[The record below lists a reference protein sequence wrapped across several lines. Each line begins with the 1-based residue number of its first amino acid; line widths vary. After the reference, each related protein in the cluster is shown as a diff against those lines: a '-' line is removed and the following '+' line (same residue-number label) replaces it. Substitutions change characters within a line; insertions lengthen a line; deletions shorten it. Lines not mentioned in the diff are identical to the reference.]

1 MRLALLIVAAVAAL
15 LVACGEEP
23 PSATEARPL
32 ATQPIRANSHSI
44 RYPDPR
50 EGFRPNWRT
59 SVGAGTTAGRRFRKR
74 TRLQQLRHCPPPSLH
89 CLRHRP
95 LPSRPRSSHGPLLPP
110 HRLPYRLRSQ
120 PRRRPQLLG
129 PSHLWVRRF
138 LRLLQLLQHQ
148 QLRLPHPHACKR
160 LLLHVRRRFQAR
172 NWLLPGCR

>member
-1 MRLALLIVAAVAAL
+1 MS
-15 LVACGEEP
+15 P
-23 PSATEARPL
+23 PSPL
-32 ATQPIRANSHSI
+32 SWLP
-44 RYPDPR
+44 
-50 EGFRPNWRT
+50 
-59 SVGAGTTAGRRFRKR
+59 AGRSLHRRLRLDPWQPTNSCQQPLYPLPRPPRGIQAELAHKR
-74 TRLQQLRHCPPPSLH
+74 WRRDDGRTTIQETYRLQQLRHCPPPSLH

-95 LPSRPRSSHGPLLPP
+95 RPSRPRSSHGPLLPP
-110 HRLPYRLRSQ
+110 HRLPYHLRSQ